1 MLGCLVE
8 VVGISGGALF
18 ALLYVLGYTLEEI
31 ERLSIE
37 FDFSILRSINVDSL
51 FTFPIAFGIDS
62 GEALE
67 RLIETILRQKGFS
80 ATTTFS
86 ELGKRCPLGFRC
98 YATEI
103 RTSTVREF
111 SRTKTPSTSVLFALR
126 ASMSLPFLYTPVR
139 CPSSTDIL
147 MDGGIL
153 HNLPIV
159 FMTEEE
165 RAHTLG
171 VHFAEDPSIAEGEVD
186 PDITD
191 ICRYIYSSVLHMRS
205 MPVTGSIIS
214 IPLGNS
220 ATAVNFE
227 LSADEKRGLIAK
239 GERATEEYLL
249 STRKTRRVIRRLSA
263 S

>member
-8 VVGISGGALF
+8 VAGISGGALF

-37 FDFSILRSINVDSL
+37 FDFSILRSFNVDSL

-67 RLIETILRQKGFS
+67 RLVETILRQKGFS

-86 ELGKRCPLGFRC
+86 EMKARCPLKFRC

-103 RTSTVREF
+103 RSSTVREF
-111 SRTKTPSTSVLFALR
+111 SAAKTPSTPVLFALR

-153 HNLPIV
+153 HNLPTV

-165 RAHTLG
+165 RADTLG
-171 VHFAEDPSIAEGEVD
+171 VHFAEDHSIAQED

-191 ICRYIYSSVLHMRS
+191 ICRYIYSGVLHMRS
-205 MPVTGSIIS
+205 MPVSGTIIS

-227 LSADEKRGLIAK
+227 LSADEKKRLIAT
-239 GERATEEYLL
+239 GERATEAYIWARH
-249 STRKTRRVIRRLSA
+249 TRSIRRLSA